1 MIVFCVITGILLGW
15 TRLATG
21 SVWPAVIGHAVIN
34 ATGGAH
40 ALLGPEG
47 SFHTAQAT
55 FLGWNGWLLPLAFIA
70 WLAATRRLPVAT
82 A

>member
-47 SFHTAQAT
+47 SFDTAQAT